1 MLNKSWIGEVFDIIN
16 GIWREFCMHWPW
28 VLFTNDPNLNCCCN
42 NYYILGIYSVSLGMG
57 MYGISVISQFD
68 FQFEMISSWVDCESP
83 LYSSDNNYSLVWLQ
97 SKAN

>member
-1 MLNKSWIGEVFDIIN
+1 
-16 GIWREFCMHWPW
+16 
-28 VLFTNDPNLNCCCN
+28 
-42 NYYILGIYSVSLGMG
+42 